1 MTKRSSFVIP
11 PVLADVAVIV
21 DILDRSPRMVDA
33 KRAPPPTRAGPAFRA
48 SHQGNIGVKPRP
60 IRLLAF
66 LTGKLRPR
74 AGSSR
79 AANPYCAAQT
89 NGINPLRRRHIVR
102 LHAAARQRTIRGK
115 ENSFGGVKS
124 RPRVCETLVQSK
136 MIAAA
141 TTHLVIADDHPLFRD
156 ALRQAV
162 ASVLPAAKIDEAGSF
177 QDLTSLLE
185 QDSDLDLILLDLAM
199 PGISGFS
206 GLIYLRAQYPA
217 IPVVIVSATDDVGT
231 VRRSLDF
238 GASGFIPKRFGVETL
253 RDAIVK
259 VMDGEVWI
267 PPDTD
272 LSAAADPEMARLR
285 DRLVT
290 LTPQQVR
297 VLMMLSEGLLNKQIA
312 YELGVSEATIKAH
325 VSAILQKLG
334 VESRTQAVIAAAKI
348 AGNQWRQGETSP
360 N

>member
-1 MTKRSSFVIP
+1 MT
-11 PVLADVAVIV
+11 
-21 DILDRSPRMVDA
+21 
-33 KRAPPPTRAGPAFRA
+33 
-48 SHQGNIGVKPRP
+48 
-60 IRLLAF
+60 
-66 LTGKLRPR
+66 
-74 AGSSR
+74 AGSTR
-79 AANPYCAAQT
+79 
-89 NGINPLRRRHIVR
+89 
-102 LHAAARQRTIRGK
+102 
-115 ENSFGGVKS
+115 
-124 RPRVCETLVQSK
+124 
-136 MIAAA
+136 
-141 TTHLVIADDHPLFRD
+141 LVIADDHPLFRD

-162 ASVLPAAKIDEAGSF
+162 ASAVTGVKIDEAGSF
-177 QDLTSLLE
+177 GDLTALLE
-185 QDSDLDLILLDLAM
+185 RDSDVDLILLDLSM

-217 IPVVIVSATDDVGT
+217 IPVVIVSASDDSAT
-231 VRRSLDF
+231 IRRSLDF

-253 RDAIVK
+253 RDAIAK
-259 VMDGEVWI
+259 VMDGDVWV

-272 LSAAADPEMARLR
+272 LSAVSDQDTTRLR

-348 AGNQWRQGETSP
+348 AGSAWRQGTP
-360 N
+360 TQ

>member
-1 MTKRSSFVIP
+1 MSVSS
-11 PVLADVAVIV
+11 
-21 DILDRSPRMVDA
+21 
-33 KRAPPPTRAGPAFRA
+33 
-48 SHQGNIGVKPRP
+48 
-60 IRLLAF
+60 
-66 LTGKLRPR
+66 
-74 AGSSR
+74 
-79 AANPYCAAQT
+79 
-89 NGINPLRRRHIVR
+89 
-102 LHAAARQRTIRGK
+102 
-115 ENSFGGVKS
+115 
-124 RPRVCETLVQSK
+124 
-136 MIAAA
+136 
-141 TTHLVIADDHPLFRD
+141 THLVIADDHPLFRD

-162 ASVLPAAKIDEAGSF
+162 ASVLASARINEAGSF

-185 QDSDLDLILLDLAM
+185 QDPDVDLILLDLTM

-217 IPVVIVSATDDVGT
+217 IPVVIVSASDDVT
-231 VRRSLDF
+231 TIRRSLDF

-253 RDAIVK
+253 RDAILK
-259 VMDGEVWI
+259 VMEGEIWV
-267 PPDTD
+267 PPDID
-272 LSAAADPEMARLR
+272 LSAASDPEITRLR

-348 AGNQWRQGETSP
+348 AGHQWRQGTPSP
-360 N
+360 E